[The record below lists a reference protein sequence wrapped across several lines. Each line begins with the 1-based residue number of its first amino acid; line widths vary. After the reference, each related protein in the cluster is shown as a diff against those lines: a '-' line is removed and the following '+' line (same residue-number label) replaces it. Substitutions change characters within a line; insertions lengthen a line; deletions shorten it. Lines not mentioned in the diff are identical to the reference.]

1 MKLIFRMFVAGIA
14 MIIATTAAA
23 SVVLNQ
29 ASKKPAVTYFEKEKV
44 DAGFLKGAVL
54 YANDKYQ
61 VHTSRRDKAGVVEMH
76 AKDADIMYI
85 LSGTATLVTGG
96 MPVNVTTLSPGETRA
111 TDIKG
116 GETRQLGSGDVI
128 IIPAGTPHWFKEVP
142 GPLTYYT
149 VKTR

>member
-1 MKLIFRMFVAGIA
+1 MKVILRTLVAGVA
-14 MIIATTAAA
+14 MVVATTAAA
-23 SVVLNQ
+23 KVLVSQ
-29 ASKKPAVTYFEKEKV
+29 ASKPSAVTYFDKEKV
-44 DAGFLKGAVL
+44 DAGFAKGAVL
-54 YANDKYQ
+54 FANDKYQ
-61 VHTSRRDKAGVVEMH
+61 VHTSRRDKGGVVEMH
-76 AKDADIMYI
+76 AKDVDIMYI

-96 MPVNVTTLSPGETRA
+96 QPVNVTTLSPGETRG

-116 GETRQLGSGDVI
+116 GETRKVAPGDVI